1 MIPATPRPRYRL
13 NPFSPLTNT
22 TMQDITIFAMAAT
35 SIVMEAAP
43 FLLLGSLIG
52 AVIEVLVSEETLL
65 RFVPRSPVGQV
76 AAGLFSGM
84 LLPTCECGIVPVAKR
99 LLLKNVPPRAVIPY
113 MMAAPVVNPVV
124 IGSTLFA
131 FQGDMTVVLWRVVM
145 VVVPAMCLGYVL
157 GEATP
162 RVVLKPQPIDLQQ
175 FSEVE
180 EKHAHAHE
188 HGEGCACGCGTVE
201 GNRFK
206 AVLFHTGAEFLSM
219 GRFLVFGAVVA
230 AGFKTFLPPEILQ
243 LFVGHGWLAVGGLM
257 LLAILLS
264 ICSEADAFVA
274 ASFASFPLSAKVAFM
289 AIGPM
294 VDLKLI
300 PMFFAVFNKR
310 VAIALVVVP
319 IVSVYIMGVVQSLG
333 GW

>member
-1 MIPATPRPRYRL
+1 
-13 NPFSPLTNT
+13 
-22 TMQDITIFAMAAT
+22 MQDISIFAMAAT

-52 AVIEVLVSEETLL
+52 ALIEVLVSEETLL
-65 RFVPRSPVGQV
+65 RLIPRNSAGQIAV
-76 AAGLFSGM
+76 GLFAGI

-99 LLLKNVPPRAVIPY
+99 LLLKNVPPRTAIPY

-131 FQGDMTVVLWRVVM
+131 FQGDWSVVALRVAM
-145 VVVPAMCLGYVL
+145 VIIPAMIIGSVL
-157 GEATP
+157 GNATP
-162 RVVLKPQPIDLQQ
+162 NIVLKPQPIDLKRLG
-175 FSEVE
+175 EIE
-180 EKHAHAHE
+180 EQHSHD
-188 HGEGCACGCGTVE
+188 HGHGCACGCGVDE
-201 GNRFK
+201 GNKFK
-206 AVLFHTGAEFLSM
+206 AILFHTGAEFYSM

-230 AGFKTFLPPEILQ
+230 AGFKTFLPPEILNT
-243 LFVGHGWLAVGGLM
+243 FAGTGWLAVVGLM
-257 LLAILLS
+257 LLAVLLS

-274 ASFASFPLSAKVAFM
+274 ASFALFPTSAKVAFM

-300 PMFFAVFNKR
+300 PMFFAVFSRR
-310 VAIALVVVP
+310 VAIALVLVP
-319 IVSVYIMGVVQSLG
+319 TVSVYVTSVLLASG

>member
-1 MIPATPRPRYRL
+1 
-13 NPFSPLTNT
+13 
-22 TMQDITIFAMAAT
+22 
-35 SIVMEAAP
+35 MEAAP
-43 FLLLGSLIG
+43 FLLVGSLIG
-52 AVIEVLVSEETLL
+52 AVIEVLIPEETLL
-65 RFVPRSPVGQV
+65 RVIPRNPAGQV
-76 AAGLFSGM
+76 AAGLFAGM

-99 LLLKNVPPRAVIPY
+99 LLLKNVPPRAAIPY

-131 FQGDMTVVLWRVVM
+131 FQGDVTVVVLRVLLVA
-145 VVVPAMCLGYVL
+145 VPAVVL
-157 GEATP
+157 GFALGDATP
-162 RVVLKPQPIDLQQ
+162 RIVLKQQPVTLKQFNDL
-175 FSEVE
+175 EAG
-180 EKHAHAHE
+180 HMHD
-188 HGEGCACGCGTVE
+188 HGHGCACGCGVVE

-219 GRFLVFGAVVA
+219 ARFLVFGAVVA
-230 AGFKTFLPPEILQ
+230 AGFKTFLPPEIVQ
-243 LFVGHGWLAVGGLM
+243 AFAGNAWLAVSGLM

-274 ASFASFPLSAKVAFM
+274 ASFASFPVSAKVAFM

-310 VAIALVVVP
+310 VALALMVVP
-319 IVSVYIMGVVQSLG
+319 IVTVYAMSLVMALG